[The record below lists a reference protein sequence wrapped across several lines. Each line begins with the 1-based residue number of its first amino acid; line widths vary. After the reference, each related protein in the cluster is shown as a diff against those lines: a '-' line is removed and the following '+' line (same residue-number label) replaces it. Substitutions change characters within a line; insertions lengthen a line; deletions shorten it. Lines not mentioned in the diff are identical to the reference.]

1 MAKGTDLFESI
12 IKYLAEHLEIE
23 IDTAFQDCSDNQD
36 VTVKLK
42 IGETVISESTVSIF
56 IGT

>member
-1 MAKGTDLFESI
+1 MEFESI
-12 IKYLAEHLEIE
+12 IKYLAENMEIE
-23 IDTAFQDCSDNQD
+23 IDAVFQDCSENQD

-42 IGETVISESTVSIF
+42 IGETVISESTASIF